1 MNCAFWMD
9 ANHNLRE
16 AGSLVKNKVVQA
28 GRVPDF
34 MILNRM
40 ARQAM
45 SDSDENKA
53 ARDGLLRAVGSRSIL
68 IHPGRVLLP
77 RPRPDVD
84 EKSLQRKGTL

>member
-45 SDSDENKA
+45 SDSDEI
-53 ARDGLLRAVGSRSIL
+53 R
-68 IHPGRVLLP
+68 
-77 RPRPDVD
+77 
-84 EKSLQRKGTL
+84 